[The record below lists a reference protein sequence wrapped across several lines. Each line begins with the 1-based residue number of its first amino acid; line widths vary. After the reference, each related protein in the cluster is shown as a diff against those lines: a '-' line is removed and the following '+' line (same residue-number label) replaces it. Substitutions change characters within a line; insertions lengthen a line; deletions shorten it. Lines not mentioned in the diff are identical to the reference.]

1 MFEKV
6 VPVNRERHA
15 RSKIREITGF
25 GFASNFHIAYLTMH
39 EFARASAVYPIVF
52 VEDKE
57 KDAFRPVT
65 LLGLDAGEN
74 LFVGEGGKWE
84 ASYIP
89 AIIRRYPFAL
99 ANTGTEGQF
108 TICIDE
114 GSDLVSLDDKNGE
127 GSPLFDE
134 KGEPTQVIENVKRYL
149 SELQQMDQITL
160 EFAKTMAELNMFT
173 PLQMRVRDG
182 DREKNIAGCWVV
194 NEERLNNLSNDKFL
208 ELRAKRYLP
217 AIYAQLMSLAQIE
230 RLMQL
235 KEKRP
240 ATLKAA

>member
-39 EFARASAVYPIVF
+39 EFARAAAVYPIVF

-74 LFVGEGGKWE
+74 LFVGEAGKWE

-114 GSDLVSLDDKNGE
+114 GSDLVSETE
-127 GSPLFDE
+127 GSALFDE

-173 PLQMRVRDG
+173 PLQVRVRDG
-182 DREKNIAGCWVV
+182 DHEKNIAGCWVV
-194 NEERLNNLSNDKFL
+194 NEERLNKLSNDKFL
-208 ELRAKRYLP
+208 ELRVKRYLP

-230 RLMQL
+230 RLMKL

-240 ATLKAA
+240 PAVRAA

>member
-6 VPVNRERHA
+6 VPVNRDRHA

-39 EFARASAVYPIVF
+39 EFARAAAVYPIVF

-74 LFVGEGGKWE
+74 LFVGEAGKWE

-99 ANTGTEGQF
+99 ANTGTEA
-108 TICIDE
+108 
-114 GSDLVSLDDKNGE
+114 S
-127 GSPLFDE
+127 SP
-134 KGEPTQVIENVKRYL
+134 
-149 SELQQMDQITL
+149 SASM
-160 EFAKTMAELNMFT
+160 
-173 PLQMRVRDG
+173 
-182 DREKNIAGCWVV
+182 
-194 NEERLNNLSNDKFL
+194 
-208 ELRAKRYLP
+208 
-217 AIYAQLMSLAQIE
+217 
-230 RLMQL
+230 
-235 KEKRP
+235 
-240 ATLKAA
+240 KAAIWSASRA

>member
-15 RSKIREITGF
+15 RSKIREITSF
-25 GFASNFHIAYLTMH
+25 GFAANFHIAYLTMH
-39 EFARASAVYPIVF
+39 EFARAAAVYPIVF

-74 LFVGEGGKWE
+74 LFVGEAGKWE

-99 ANTGTEGQF
+99 ANTGNDGQF

-114 GSDLVSLDDKNGE
+114 GSDLVSLEGKDGE
-127 GSPLFDE
+127 GSAMFDE

-149 SELQQMDQITL
+149 TELQQMDQITL

-194 NEERLNNLSNDKFL
+194 NEERLNNLSSDKFL

-230 RLMQL
+230 RLMKL

>member
-25 GFASNFHIAYLTMH
+25 GFASSFHIAYLTMH
-39 EFARASAVYPIVF
+39 EFARAAAVYPIVF

-74 LFVGEGGKWE
+74 LFVGEAGKWE

-114 GSDLVSLDDKNGE
+114 GSDLVSETE
-127 GSPLFDE
+127 GSALFDE

-173 PLQMRVRDG
+173 PLQVRVRDG
-182 DREKNIAGCWVV
+182 DHEKNIAGCWVV
-194 NEERLNNLSNDKFL
+194 NEERLNKLSNDKFL
-208 ELRAKRYLP
+208 ELRVKRYLP

-230 RLMQL
+230 RLMKL
-235 KEKRP
+235 KEKRSP
-240 ATLKAA
+240 AVRAA

>member
-25 GFASNFHIAYLTMH
+25 GFASSFHIAYLTMH
-39 EFARASAVYPIVF
+39 EFARAAAVYPIVF

-74 LFVGEGGKWE
+74 LFVGEAGKWE

-114 GSDLVSLDDKNGE
+114 GSDLVSETE
-127 GSPLFDE
+127 GSALFDE

-173 PLQMRVRDG
+173 PLQVRVREG
-182 DREKNIAGCWVV
+182 DHEKNIAGCWVV
-194 NEERLNNLSNDKFL
+194 NEERLNKLSNDKFL
-208 ELRAKRYLP
+208 ELRVKRYLP

-230 RLMQL
+230 RLMKL

-240 ATLKAA
+240 PSVRAA

>member
-15 RSKIREITGF
+15 RSKIREITSF
-25 GFASNFHIAYLTMH
+25 GFAANFHIAYLTMH
-39 EFARASAVYPIVF
+39 EFARAAAVYPIVF

-74 LFVGEGGKWE
+74 LFVGEAGKWE

-99 ANTGTEGQF
+99 ANTGNDGQF

-114 GSDLVSLDDKNGE
+114 GSDLVSLEGKDGE
-127 GSPLFDE
+127 GSAMFDE

-149 SELQQMDQITL
+149 TELQQMDQITL

-194 NEERLNNLSNDKFL
+194 NEERLNNLSSDKFL

-230 RLMQL
+230 RLMKL

-240 ATLKAA
+240 ATLTAA

>member
-15 RSKIREITGF
+15 RSKIREITSF

-39 EFARASAVYPIVF
+39 EFARAAAVYPIVF
-52 VEDKE
+52 VEDKD

-74 LFVGEGGKWE
+74 LFVGEAGKWE

-99 ANTGTEGQF
+99 ANSGTEGQF

-127 GSPLFDE
+127 GSALFDD

-173 PLQMRVRDG
+173 PLQMRVRNG

-194 NEERLNNLSNDKFL
+194 NEERLNNLSSDKFL